1 MAMETE
7 KEVRA
12 GMETGP
18 QKEAELQKQT
28 ELQKNPELQKN
39 AELQKEAGKKM
50 SLLMFSGEYDKA
62 MAGLILANA
71 ARDIE
76 VEVTMF
82 FAFWGLFLLRDPERM
97 TQEDKTIY
105 EKLLGWMSP
114 KGAEDLP
121 LSRMNFSGL
130 GKWMLTEM
138 IEDQEAPKLIH
149 FLKGARKKN
158 VKFYGCRLSLE
169 IMGIRPEELI
179 PELEVVD
186 AQTYL
191 RDALASDVQLFI

>member
-1 MAMETE
+1 MAMEAE

-12 GMETGP
+12 GMETGL
-18 QKEAELQKQT
+18 QTELQMQTELQT
-28 ELQKNPELQKN
+28 ELQKQ
-39 AELQKEAGKKM
+39 AQLQKEAGKKM

-97 TQEDKTIY
+97 TQEDKTVY

-169 IMGIRPEELI
+169 IMGIRAEELI